1 MNRLFAN
8 KPFWAL
14 FGTQFLGA
22 FNDNFFRTAFV
33 TLITY
38 HLAAYSETSKA
49 LFVSAA
55 FGLFMLPAFVFS
67 PLAGQLADRFD
78 KSIIIRWV
86 KISEVLIVSLSAYGF
101 IYQDPYFLLASLLFM
116 GTHSA
121 FFGPAKYSILP
132 DILPQERLLIGNG
145 YIEAGTFLAIM
156 LGTLFG
162 ALMIHL
168 QVSAYAL
175 SFQLLFVA
183 ILGVAF
189 SWQIPPIPP
198 MAPHLKI
205 HYSWKVEV
213 KKLLRYTRK
222 DERVYRAVISISWFW
237 LVGTILVSQLPPFAQ
252 GVINVE
258 ESVFIFLLLLF
269 TVGVGFGSILCN
281 WLFKAEITTKYTPL
295 LAGLMV
301 PLLFDISG
309 FNFPL
314 AQTPTSLFSFLTSFL
329 GLRLTADV
337 LALSFVG
344 GLFIV
349 PLYAFIQTHVP
360 PSQRSQVIAF
370 NNIINAGF
378 MVSASFV
385 SFCLLSLGVSIPTL
399 IFLTAL
405 GQIGITIYAIRIL
418 PDPLL
423 KSFLYS
429 LLRLF
434 FRLEVTG
441 LENYKK
447 AGKRVIL
454 IANHMSYIDALLVA
468 VVLPEKP
475 IFAINLFTA
484 QKWWVKPFLAL
495 AKVFPI
501 DPQYPY
507 ALRDLIEE
515 AKKGHKILIFPEGRM
530 TLTGG
535 LMKIY
540 EGPGMVA
547 EKSGARILPIRID
560 GAQYT
565 FFSLL
570 KGQVSRKFFPKITL
584 TILPSQPL
592 SVDPTLRGRARR
604 RSLSEQLYD
613 MMVNMVFTTSP
624 IEKTLFAA
632 LIESRRLYGF
642 FTPILEDMTR
652 ETLTYARLLFRAFTF
667 SRLLAR
673 KTDINQPVGLL
684 LPNVH
689 SFVIGFWALQA
700 TGRIPALLN
709 YTSGPAALLTA
720 CQIANITR
728 VFTSRE
734 FVERAHLEEAVNLLK
749 HNKIHVYYL
758 ENDVKKVRLL
768 DKLWGLYGM
777 LFPERAYQKKVPS
790 QDPQERCVVLFTSGS
805 EGTPKGVVL
814 SHYNL
819 QANRY
824 QLASVVDFN
833 RKDTV
838 LNVLPLFHA
847 FGLTGGM
854 LLPLLTGIKAFHY
867 VSPLH
872 YRAVPELI
880 YDIGATILFG
890 TNTFLYGYGRV
901 AHPYDFHTI
910 RYIFTGA
917 EKLTEETQ
925 QLWFEK
931 FGLRLF
937 EGYGA
942 TETGPVLSVNTAM
955 HYKSGT
961 VGRLLPEI
969 SYHLKHVEGI
979 AQGGRLW
986 VQGPNVMKGYLL
998 ASSPGKLIP
1007 PKDEWYDTG
1016 DIVEIDEEG
1025 YVHLKG
1031 RSKRF
1036 AKVGG
1041 EMISLA
1047 AVEEA
1052 VKRLWPKHIHGIIAR
1067 PDPRKGE
1074 VLILF
1079 TNFKE
1084 ADKSTLISF
1093 WNEQGLSKLSLP
1105 REIHILPSLP
1115 LLGSGKVD
1123 YVALGE
1129 ENVAAF

>member
-1 MNRLFAN
+1 MKRLFEN

-38 HLAAYSETSKA
+38 HLAAYSETAKA

-86 KISEVLIVSLSAYGF
+86 KVSEIFIVSLSAYGF
-101 IYQDPYFLLASLLFM
+101 IYQDPYFLLAALLFM

-121 FFGPAKYSILP
+121 FFGPSKYSILP
-132 DILPQERLLIGNG
+132 DILSPERLLIGNG

-175 SFQLLFVA
+175 SFQMLFVA
-183 ILGVAF
+183 ILGLIF
-189 SWQIPPIPP
+189 SWRIPPIPQ
-198 MAPHLKI
+198 MSPHLKI
-205 HYSWKVEV
+205 HLSWTYEV
-213 KKLLRYTRK
+213 RKLFRYVRK
-222 DERVYRAVISISWFW
+222 DERVFRAIISISWFW
-237 LVGTILVSQLPPFAQ
+237 VVGTILVSQLPPFAQ
-252 GVINVE
+252 GVINVA

-269 TVGVGFGSILCN
+269 TIGVGMGSILCN
-281 WLFKAEITTKYTPL
+281 WLFKAEITTKFVPIF
-295 LAGLMV
+295 GLIMI
-301 PLLFDISG
+301 PLLFDISS
-309 FNFPL
+309 FN
-314 AQTPTSLFSFLTSFL
+314 TPFATTTTSLFSFLISL
-329 GLRLTADV
+329 QGLRLTADV

-349 PLYAFIQTHVP
+349 PLYAFIQSRVP
-360 PSQRSQVIAF
+360 PGHRSQVIAF

-378 MVSASFV
+378 MVSASF
-385 SFCLLSLGVSIPTL
+385 STFFLLSLGVSIPWL
-399 IFLTAL
+399 IFLTGL
-405 GQIGITIYAIRIL
+405 GQIVMTIYMIRIL

-423 KSFLYS
+423 KAGLSW
-429 LLRLF
+429 LF
-434 FRLEVTG
+434 SHLFRLEVKG

-454 IANHMSYIDALLVA
+454 IANHMSYLDALLIAVA
-468 VVLPEKP
+468 LPEKP

-495 AKVFPI
+495 ATVFPI
-501 DPQYPY
+501 DPRYPY
-507 ALRDLIEE
+507 AMRDLIEE
-515 AKKGHKILIFPEGRM
+515 AKKGHKILIFPEGRI

-540 EGPGMVA
+540 EGPGMIA
-547 EKSGARILPIRID
+547 EKADACILPLRID
-560 GAQYT
+560 GTQYT
-565 FFSLL
+565 FFSPLSGL
-570 KGQVSRKFFPKITL
+570 VSRKLFPKLTL
-584 TILPSQPL
+584 TILPSQTL
-592 SVDPTLRGRARR
+592 SVDPALMGRARR
-604 RSLSEQLYD
+604 RSLSEQLHHL
-613 MMVNMVFTTSP
+613 MVTMIFTTSP
-624 IEKTLFAA
+624 LEKTLFAA
-632 LIESRRLYGF
+632 LLASRRLYGF
-642 FTPILEDMTR
+642 FTPVLEDMTR
-652 ETLTYARLLFRAFTF
+652 KTLTYAGLLMRTFTF
-667 SRLLAR
+667 SRFLAR
-673 KTDINQPVGLL
+673 KTNEGETVGLM

-689 SFVIGFWALQA
+689 GFVISFWALQA

-720 CQIANITR
+720 CQVANISH
-728 VFTSRE
+728 VLTSAK
-734 FVERAHLEEAVNLLK
+734 FVERAHLEEAVDLLK
-749 HNKIHVYYL
+749 QHKIHVYYL
-758 ENDVKKVRLL
+758 ENAAKKVRLT

-777 LFPERAYQKKVPS
+777 FFPERAYQKNISSP
-790 QDPQERCVVLFTSGS
+790 DPHGRSVVLFTSGS

-814 SHYNL
+814 SHVNL

-833 RKDTV
+833 GKDKV
-838 LNVLPLFHA
+838 LNILPLFHA

-854 LLPLLTGIKAFHY
+854 LLPLLSGIKAFHY

-872 YRAVPELI
+872 YRVVAELI
-880 YDIGATILFG
+880 YDMGATILFG

-901 AHPYDFHTI
+901 ANVYDFHTL

-917 EKLTEETQ
+917 EKLTTDTQ

-937 EGYGA
+937 EGYGT
-942 TETGPVLSVNTAM
+942 TETSPVLSVNTAM

-961 VGRLLPEI
+961 VGRLLPGI
-969 SYHLKHVEGI
+969 AYRLKPVEGI
-979 AQGGRLW
+979 SEGGRLW

-998 ASSPGKLIP
+998 TTSPKKLIP
-1007 PKDEWYDTG
+1007 PKDGWYDTG
-1016 DIVEIDEEG
+1016 DVVEIDAEG

-1052 VKRLWPKHIHGIIAR
+1052 VNQLWPQHIHAIIAR
-1067 PDPRKGE
+1067 PDARRGE
-1074 VLILF
+1074 ELILF
-1079 TNFKE
+1079 TIFKD
-1084 ADKSTLISF
+1084 ADKSALISF
-1093 WNEQGLSKLSLP
+1093 WKEQGLSKLSLP
-1105 REIHILPSLP
+1105 RILRILPSLP
-1115 LLGSGKVD
+1115 LLGSGKVN
-1123 YVALGE
+1123 YLALE
-1129 ENVAAF
+1129 ERG